1 MTLAPVKLVCLLR
14 LYRAVEHAGRRPPR
28 RPPPWAWSASPE
40 GGAAGSCAALRGR
53 ERGVEGFGVAAGEAA
68 ARPRCWQ
75 PRRPA
80 ELRGRPSALKR
91 RHLRSRGRFNSF
103 VVLPPSLACLWASF
117 PVKSSRAASCIP
129 SKPLATHSKRPRLLP
144 LRTPPR
150 PPLPA
155 PGPPRCGG
163 GVLGPNS
170 GSGSVLWLWT
180 YDCKGLR
187 FGSST

>member
-1 MTLAPVKLVCLLR
+1 M
-14 LYRAVEHAGRRPPR
+14 EHAGRRPPR

-103 VVLPPSLACLWASF
+103 VALPPSLACLWASF

-155 PGPPRCGG
+155 
-163 GVLGPNS
+163 LGPNS